1 MNPDLK
7 AMLETALSLDDDK
20 RVQLID
26 LLEASFSPEYLE
38 EAERAWI
45 EKANRRGDQIERREA
60 EMILDEQVSREVR
73 RILDEIHV

>member
-1 MNPDLK
+1 
-7 AMLETALSLDDDK
+7 MLETALSLDDDK